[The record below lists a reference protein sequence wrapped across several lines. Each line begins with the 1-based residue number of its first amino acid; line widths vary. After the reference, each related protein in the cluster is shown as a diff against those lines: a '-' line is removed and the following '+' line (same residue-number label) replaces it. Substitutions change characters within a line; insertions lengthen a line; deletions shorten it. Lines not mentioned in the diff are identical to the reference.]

1 LRRSELQRLLAHAAL
16 ILFFRIAA
24 ILCAVWASNAA
35 AAPFPAGASEQT
47 VDVAGTSLQVYAY
60 KPPAYDGGPI
70 LVVLH
75 GLGRNAAG
83 YRDYARPL
91 ADRYGYL
98 VIAPLFDRAR
108 FPTWR
113 YQQGG
118 IARLA
123 GGTVHPEPPAVST
136 GDTIEQLVGVVRD
149 MEHAPMRAYAVLGH
163 SAGAQAL
170 TRYAAFTRNE
180 AACIVVAN
188 PSTYLWPSREIRYPY
203 GYGGLPAALA
213 DDTALRRY
221 LAQPLV
227 VLLGTADVK
236 QDSDLN
242 MRPGAMAQGSNR
254 YERGLSFFH
263 TGERIAQERGWPFA
277 WRLLEVP
284 GVGHS
289 ARRMFASEAAAAAFA
304 HQP

>member
-1 LRRSELQRLLAHAAL
+1 LQRLQAHAAL
-16 ILFFRIAA
+16 IFFFRLSAA
-24 ILCAVWASNAA
+24 LCAVCAWSAS

-98 VIAPLFDRAR
+98 VVAPLFDRGR

-118 IARLA
+118 IARPA
-123 GGTVHPEPPAVST
+123 AGTVHPEPPAAPT
-136 GDTIEQLVGVVRD
+136 GDIIEQLVGVVRD
-149 MEHAPMRAYAVLGH
+149 MEQDPMRAYAVLGH

-170 TRYAAFTRNE
+170 TRYAAFTPNE
-180 AACIVVAN
+180 AAHIVVAN

-203 GYGGLPAALA
+203 GYGDLPGALA

-227 VLLGTADVK
+227 VLLGTSDVK
-236 QDSDLN
+236 QASDLN
-242 MRPGAMAQGSNR
+242 VRPGAMAQGSNR
-254 YERGLSFFH
+254 YERGLNFFH
-263 TGERIAQERGWPFA
+263 AGERIAQQRGWPFA

-289 ARRMFASEAAAAAFA
+289 ARRMFASEAAAAVLAR
-304 HQP
+304 QP

>member
-1 LRRSELQRLLAHAAL
+1 LQHLQARAAL
-16 ILFFRIAA
+16 IFFSRLSA
-24 ILCAVWASNAA
+24 ILCAVCVWSAS
-35 AAPFPAGASEQT
+35 AAPFPAGASEQN

-123 GGTVHPEPPAVST
+123 GDTVHPGPPAVST
-136 GDTIEQLVGVVRD
+136 GDTIEQLVVVVRD
-149 MEHAPMRAYAVLGH
+149 MEQAPMRTYSVLGH

-170 TRYAAFTRNE
+170 TRYAAFTQNE
-180 AACIVVAN
+180 AMHIAVAN
-188 PSTYLWPSREIRYPY
+188 PSTYLWPSREVRYPY

-236 QDSDLN
+236 QDPDLN
-242 MRPGAMAQGSNR
+242 VRPGAMAQGPNR
-254 YERGLSFFH
+254 YERGLNFFH
-263 TGERIAQERGWPFA
+263 TGEQIAQERGWPFA